1 MFLNLIL
8 QIFSLLFCLSVVLS
22 VCLSDD
28 LFVCLSVSLL
38 VICLIPMDSF
48 SLYNNCN
55 TGGITKYFF
64 TETHELTLELDD
76 DDVLE
81 VVEEGIGEEIQGR
94 PKN

>member
-1 MFLNLIL
+1 MNPYIADFLST
-8 QIFSLLFCLSVVLS
+8 FFCLSVVLS

-38 VICLIPMDSF
+38 VICLIPMDSI

-81 VVEEGIGEEIQGR
+81 VDQEVVGEEMQGR

>member
-1 MFLNLIL
+1 
-8 QIFSLLFCLSVVLS
+8 
-22 VCLSDD
+22 
-28 LFVCLSVSLL
+28 
-38 VICLIPMDSF
+38 MDSI

-81 VVEEGIGEEIQGR
+81 VDQEVVGEEMQGR

>member
-1 MFLNLIL
+1 
-8 QIFSLLFCLSVVLS
+8 
-22 VCLSDD
+22 
-28 LFVCLSVSLL
+28 
-38 VICLIPMDSF
+38 MDSF